1 MGGKD
6 RLASAAGSI
15 LESFETLVVEPVC
28 PLADMLFGDADPP
41 GNFDQRQSTGHTEND
56 PSTANEPGRE
66 RGATH
71 LTLKFDSFFRGQFD
85 PQSGLSA
92 SHGSLRAVESRCITN
107 EIIQEAGISA
117 IPIPNSWDG
126 Y

>member
-28 PLADMLFGDADPP
+28 PLADMLFGDADTT
-41 GNFDQRQSTGHTEND
+41 GNLDQRQPTGHAKND
-56 PSTANEPGRE
+56 AGATDKACGK

-71 LTLKFDSFFRGQFD
+71 LTLQFGSFFRGQFD

-92 SHGSLRAVESRCITN
+92 SHVSLRAVESKCVSN
-107 EIIQEAGISA
+107 KIIQEAGIPA
-117 IPIPNSWDG
+117 IPVPNSWDG
-126 Y
+126 